1 MEGRLLARARERKEN
16 IRTDNRAEE
25 SLRHAEVSARLPEIP
40 AIDAALRGHM
50 TELVGLALGRPG
62 RSAEELERE
71 SLALQEKRRALL
83 VQAGYPEDYLDP
95 IYACPRCRD
104 TGYVEGNMCDCLVKL
119 YKQEQTRELAPLLGD
134 GDQCFESFRLDYYS
148 PVPLG
153 DEPTAPRARM
163 ERIFQFCRRYAEDFS
178 PASGNL
184 LLTGTPGLGK
194 TFLSAS
200 IARVV
205 AENGHSVAYDTVSGL
220 LSVFE
225 REKFSRNEDGQSDA
239 ASRVRQLLSCD
250 LLILDDLGTELDT
263 AFTRSALYTLV
274 DTRLRSGKK
283 TIITTNL
290 TQADIAQ
297 QYGAQLS
304 SRLNGEYNW
313 LVFTGRDIRALRKE
327 QR

>member
-25 SLRHAEVSARLPEIP
+25 ALRHAEVSAKLPEIP

-50 TELVGLALGRPG
+50 TELVALALGRPG

-95 IYACPRCRD
+95 IYACPHCRD
-104 TGYVEGNMCDCLVKL
+104 TGYIEGDMCDCLMKL
-119 YKQEQTRELAPLLGD
+119 YKQEQTRELAPLLG
-134 GDQCFESFRLDYYS
+134 GGEQCFQNFRLDYYS

-153 DEPTAPRARM
+153 EESAAPRARM
-163 ERIFQFCRRYAEDFS
+163 ERIYHFCLNYAENFS
-178 PASGNL
+178 SASGNL
-184 LLTGTPGLGK
+184 LLTGAPGLGK

-205 AENGHSVAYDTVSGL
+205 AGNGHSVAYDTVSGL

-225 REKFSRNEDGQSDA
+225 REKFSRDEDGQSDA

-274 DTRLRSGKK
+274 DTRIRTGKK
-283 TIITTNL
+283 TIISTNL
-290 TQADIAQ
+290 GEADLSGR
-297 QYGAQLS
+297 YGAQLS
-304 SRLNGEYNW
+304 SRLVGEYNW